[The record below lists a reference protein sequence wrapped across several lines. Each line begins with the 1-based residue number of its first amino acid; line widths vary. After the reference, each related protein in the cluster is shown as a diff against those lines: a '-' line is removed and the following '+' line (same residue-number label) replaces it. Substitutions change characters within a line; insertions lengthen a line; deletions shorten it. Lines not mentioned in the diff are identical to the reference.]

1 VLPAA
6 TSLAPP
12 AFAANVVHFARVL
25 RQAGLPL
32 GTDRPL
38 LALEALKV
46 AGVASRADL
55 YAVLR
60 ACLIDRIEHHALFD
74 QAFQVFWGDPEL
86 LEQILALL
94 LPAVQ
99 GLRSRPGPE
108 PGRRLAQALLGNR
121 SLGADAPSPP
131 PTLQGQPGWSDEERL
146 RKVDFDSMTAEEWTS
161 AQRMVR
167 ALAPWFRRIV
177 TRREAAAASGSRID
191 LREMLRASGRLGGDF
206 ALLARKKR
214 RTRPEALVTVLDVSG
229 SMSRYSRVFLH
240 FMHAMA
246 NSEVA
251 FSAFVFGTRL
261 TAITR
266 QLRAHD
272 PDEALARAVKE
283 VEDWSGGTRIGPCLR
298 EFNLRWARRLPLSEA
313 TMLLVTDGLERAE
326 IELLSAEASRLGR
339 SCGRLF
345 WLNPLLRYEGFE
357 PKARG
362 MRALLP
368 HVDRVLPMHNIASL
382 EEMARTLSAACR
394 SRSRG
399 CDQYAAGVQSM
410 TGGCASI
417 TGVLSDGALSK
428 SNRSWRELAY

>member
-6 TSLAPP
+6 TLLAPP

-25 RQAGLPL
+25 RKAGVPL
-32 GTDRPL
+32 GTDREL
-38 LALEALKV
+38 LALEALQV

-60 ACLIDRIEHHALFD
+60 ACLIDRIEHRALFD
-74 QAFQVFWGDPEL
+74 QAFQVFWRDPEL

-99 GLRSRPGPE
+99 GLRSHPGPE

-121 SLGADAPSPP
+121 SPGEDAPSPP
-131 PTLQGQPGWSDEERL
+131 LALHGQPGWSDQERL
-146 RKVDFDSMTAEEWTS
+146 RKVDFDSMTAEEWTA

-177 TRREAAAASGSRID
+177 TRREAPAASGSRID

-214 RTRPEALVTVLDVSG
+214 RTRPEALIAVVDISG

-261 TAITR
+261 SPITR

-272 PDEALARAVKE
+272 PDEALARVVEE

-313 TMLLVTDGLERAE
+313 SVLLATDGLERAE
-326 IELLSAEASRLGR
+326 IELLSAEASRLR
-339 SCGRLF
+339 RCCGRLL

-368 HVDRVLPMHNIASL
+368 HVDRLLPMHNIASL
-382 EEMARTLSAACR
+382 EQIARTLNATCLNATPGASRYLAGAVGGR
-394 SRSRG
+394 SSESVPR
-399 CDQYAAGVQSM
+399 
-410 TGGCASI
+410 
-417 TGVLSDGALSK
+417 
-428 SNRSWRELAY
+428 

>member
-6 TSLAPP
+6 TSHAPP
-12 AFAANVVHFARVL
+12 AFAANVMHFARVL
-25 RQAGLPL
+25 RKAGLPL
-32 GTDRPL
+32 GTDRPV

-60 ACLIDRIEHHALFD
+60 ACLIDRIEHRALFD
-74 QAFQVFWGDPEL
+74 QAFQVFWRDPEL

-99 GLRSRPGPE
+99 GLRSRPE
-108 PGRRLAQALLGNR
+108 PGRRLAQALLRNR
-121 SLGADAPSPP
+121 SPGADLPSPP
-131 PTLQGQPGWSDEERL
+131 LALEGQPDWSGQERL
-146 RKVDFDSMTAEEWTS
+146 RKVDFDSMTAEEWTA

-177 TRREAAAASGSRID
+177 TRREAPAASGSRID
-191 LREMLRASGRLGGDF
+191 LREILRASGRLGGDF
-206 ALLARKKR
+206 ALLTRKKR
-214 RTRPEALVTVLDVSG
+214 RTRPEALVAVVDISG

-261 TAITR
+261 TPITR
-266 QLRAHD
+266 QLRAYD
-272 PDEALARAVKE
+272 PDEALARVVEE

-313 TMLLVTDGLERAE
+313 TVLLVTDGLERAE
-326 IELLSAEASRLGR
+326 IELLSGEASRLDR
-339 SCGRLF
+339 SCGRLL

-368 HVDRVLPMHNIASL
+368 HVERLLPMHNIASL
-382 EEMARTLSAACR
+382 EGLAQALGATPLMPVGRRRAM
-394 SRSRG
+394 G
-399 CDQYAAGVQSM
+399 
-410 TGGCASI
+410 
-417 TGVLSDGALSK
+417 DG
-428 SNRSWRELAY
+428 

>member
-1 VLPAA
+1 MLPAA
-6 TSLAPP
+6 TSHVQP

-38 LALEALKV
+38 LALEALQV

-60 ACLIDRIEHHALFD
+60 ACLIDRIEHRALFD
-74 QAFQVFWGDPEL
+74 QAFQVFWRDPEL

-121 SLGADAPSPP
+121 SPGADAPSPP
-131 PTLQGQPGWSDEERL
+131 LAFQGQPGWSDQERL
-146 RKVDFDSMTAEEWTS
+146 RKVDFDSMTAEEWTA

-177 TRREAAAASGSRID
+177 TRREAPAASGSRID

-214 RTRPEALVTVLDVSG
+214 RTRPEALIAVVDISG

-261 TAITR
+261 SPITR
-266 QLRAHD
+266 QLRGHD
-272 PDEALARAVKE
+272 PDEALARVVEE

-313 TMLLVTDGLERAE
+313 SVLLATDGLERAE
-326 IELLSAEASRLGR
+326 IELLSAEASRLR
-339 SCGRLF
+339 RCCGRLL
-345 WLNPLLRYEGFE
+345 WPNPLLRYEGFE

-368 HVDRVLPMHNIASL
+368 HVDRLLPMHNIASL
-382 EEMARTLSAACR
+382 EQIARTLNVTCLNATPGASRYLAGAVGGR
-394 SRSRG
+394 SSESVPR
-399 CDQYAAGVQSM
+399 
-410 TGGCASI
+410 
-417 TGVLSDGALSK
+417 
-428 SNRSWRELAY
+428 